1 MIIALTAVIG
11 VILGIAIKSII
22 DCCSKSSQPEPKVV
36 ASAQDLD
43 ETEDISPRAQI
54 EMTQRKQGTREERAS
69 LMSVDTV
76 ETADQRN
83 RVEELERM
91 LDLEKAKHE
100 LTTE

>member
-1 MIIALTAVIG
+1 
-11 VILGIAIKSII
+11 
-22 DCCSKSSQPEPKVV
+22 
-36 ASAQDLD
+36 
-43 ETEDISPRAQI
+43 
-54 EMTQRKQGTREERAS
+54 MTQRKQGTREESAS

-83 RVEELERM
+83 RVEEFERM

>member
-1 MIIALTAVIG
+1 
-11 VILGIAIKSII
+11 
-22 DCCSKSSQPEPKVV
+22 
-36 ASAQDLD
+36 
-43 ETEDISPRAQI
+43 
-54 EMTQRKQGTREERAS
+54 MTQRKQGTREEGAS